1 MPLDHYVSQVHL
13 RKFCSQVLGNHRL
26 YAIRKSDL
34 KVFAPRPED
43 VCRLAEGST
52 NAYLRE
58 ARAIEEFLKT
68 IEPNY
73 NTALEKLVAR
83 AADRECIYTIA
94 GFVVYVS
101 ACSPAGMRMRSEL
114 LRSVFEPTAAIME
127 AQGALPPP
135 PAKLGDT
142 SLTQL
147 LRGGTVEVTID
158 AKFSQAIGIQS
169 ILRMTA
175 LFGNFEWEILHNDS
189 DHSPFLTSD
198 FPVAIETTAD
208 PRILNRVIPLAPNLA
223 LRIRPD
229 LSVDRDQVDLSFTT
243 FRHSSRRLGHDEL
256 VRLNRLFVRCAENT
270 VFYLNDLPWVH
281 ALVTKNRRYRIEPK
295 TRKLRTPAGTLLVW
309 TQRVVGTATLSR
321 STKTRSA

>member
-13 RKFCSQVLGNHRL
+13 RGFYSPALGSRL

-34 KVFAPRPED
+34 NIFTPRSED
-43 VCRLAEGST
+43 VCRIADGST
-52 NAYLRE
+52 NSYLRE
-58 ARAIEEFLKT
+58 ARAIEKFLKT

-73 NTALEKLVAR
+73 NAALDKLTSR
-83 AADRECIYTIA
+83 AVDHECIYTIA
-94 GFVVYVS
+94 GFVAYVL
-101 ACSPAGMRMRSEL
+101 ACSPAGTRIRSEP
-114 LRSVFEPTAAIME
+114 LRSVFEPAAAIME

-142 SLTQL
+142 SLDRL
-147 LRGGTVEVTID
+147 LRDGTVEVTID
-158 AKFSQAIGIQS
+158 ANFSQAIGIQS

-189 DHSPFLTSD
+189 DHSPFFTSD

-229 LSVDRDQVDLSFTT
+229 ISVDRDQVDLSFTT

-256 VRLNRLFVRCAENT
+256 VKLNRLIVRCAEDA
-270 VFYLNDLPWVH
+270 VFYRDDHPWVH
-281 ALVTKNRRYRIEPK
+281 TLIAKNRHYRIESK
-295 TRKLRTPAGTLLVW
+295 TDRLRTAAGTLLVW
-309 TQRVVGTATLSR
+309 TQRIVATAARSQQTGVGAE
-321 STKTRSA
+321 